1 MLQRRKCKEQLIRS
15 QIVRLVFVI
24 SANPLV
30 EANSGLGDV
39 ECVICK
45 CTSLVLD
52 PFIGIIALTYHY
64 NG

>member
-1 MLQRRKCKEQLIRS
+1 MQRTAD
-15 QIVRLVFVI
+15 QITNRTSGAVFVI

-39 ECVICK
+39 ECVIRK
-45 CTSLVLD
+45 CTSLVLY